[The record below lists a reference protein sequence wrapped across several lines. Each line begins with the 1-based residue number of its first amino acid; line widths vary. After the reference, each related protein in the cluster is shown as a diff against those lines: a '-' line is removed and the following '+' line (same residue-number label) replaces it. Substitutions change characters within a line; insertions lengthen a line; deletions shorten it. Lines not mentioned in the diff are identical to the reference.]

1 MLQIGRIVL
10 EVLGFGRL
18 ALTGAEAL
26 LTTWFLGFMK
36 GGEFDNI
43 MRQPWPS
50 TGNSVGDFVGGLI
63 SSIVVAIVI
72 PFVLL
77 ATMAVPAIAL
87 SALMVAGILG
97 SGWFAGFVRLVRVVL
112 DFAGLF
118 YLYIRSLLAHVHLR
132 LAFWICASCLLCNAL
147 HRGDC
152 SSNRAPFASVIGLFC
167 LL

>member
-26 LTTWFLGFMK
+26 LTTWFLAFMK

-43 MRQPWPS
+43 MRQAWPC
-50 TGNSVGDFVGGLI
+50 TGNSVADFVGGLI

-87 SALMVAGILG
+87 SALTVAGILG
-97 SGWFAGFVRLVRVVL
+97 SGAHSVKKRPHIAKRNLIIRGLPEVRMSVKTDLKHSQQNPVTGLVCHHNTR
-112 DFAGLF
+112 
-118 YLYIRSLLAHVHLR
+118 
-132 LAFWICASCLLCNAL
+132 CLLPL
-147 HRGDC
+147 
-152 SSNRAPFASVIGLFC
+152 
-167 LL
+167 